1 MHTMHIVQCTLY
13 LYAQP
18 HSVSHMSHV
27 TYMMCTDTDTHIL
40 CCHTSHVSKQ
50 STEHAAH
57 KKKLHPDGS
66 LVPAR
71 TPASSTARQN
81 VRGMPGT
88 PVVDMLAVVRHVPP
102 TDSQRAA
109 LGAAGFP
116 GPGTLTDHTAEDWW
130 WFGGDAGAASGT
142 LGRCVLH
149 VVAEDNPWIAQA
161 KAFVSFLNGSSEASR
176 AAFGEYAEIKR
187 EGARLAAEHGAEGN
201 KLSDYKRRKHDVC
214 VRLLEQAAVSVV
226 H

>member
-1 MHTMHIVQCTLY
+1 MGEEILQLGDYPFYMVQPSAAMDDVFARHC
-13 LYAQP
+13 
-18 HSVSHMSHV
+18 SGV
-27 TYMMCTDTDTHIL
+27 
-40 CCHTSHVSKQ
+40 
-50 STEHAAH
+50 EHA
-57 KKKLHPDGS
+57 LNSGGNNVIEVVRIGS
-66 LVPAR
+66 SAI
-71 TPASSTARQN
+71 
-81 VRGMPGT
+81 RGMPGT

-149 VVAEDNPWIAQA
+149 VVAGGNPWIAQA